1 MRIKAK
7 RLSDTAKLPT
17 YGSEKAACCDLYADL
32 SNHCITLNPDAEVR
46 NVNDNANVPI
56 QRVSI
61 ILHHIVGIAPHCTIK
76 IPTGW
81 AFQPPEGYAGFIYAR
96 SGLATKNG
104 LRPSNCVGVCDED
117 YSGEY
122 IVAVHNDTDDYQF
135 INNGDRIAQLEF
147 RPYEQAEFELVDELD
162 KTERGSNGFGS
173 SGV

>member
-1 MRIKAK
+1 MKIKAK

-17 YGSEKAACCDLYADL
+17 YGSEKAACCDLYCDL
-32 SNHCITLNPDAEVR
+32 RVDKCIDLNPAHVDFKHMEYSGDCFDR
-46 NVNDNANVPI
+46 VN
-56 QRVSI
+56 
-61 ILHHIVGIAPHCTIK
+61 IAPHETIK

-81 AFQPPEGYAGFIYAR
+81 AFQTPEGYAGFIYAR

-122 IVAVHNDTDDYQF
+122 IVAVHNDTDKYQF

-147 RPYEQAEFELVDELD
+147 RPYEQAEFEIVDELD
-162 KTERGSNGFGS
+162 KTERGASGFGS
-173 SGV
+173 TGT

>member
-1 MRIKAK
+1 MKIKSK

-17 YGSEKAACCDLYADL
+17 YGSEKAACADIYCDLRVDK
-32 SNHCITLNPDAEVR
+32 CIELNPDADFKHMEV
-46 NVNDNANVPI
+46 NTDHFEQVY
-56 QRVSI
+56 VS
-61 ILHHIVGIAPHCTIK
+61 PHETVK

-104 LRPSNCVGVCDED
+104 LRPSNCVGVCDEH

-122 IVAVHNDTDDYQF
+122 IVAVHNDTDEYQF
-135 INNGDRIAQLEF
+135 IHAGDRIAQLEF

-162 KTERGSNGFGS
+162 KTERGLAGFGS
-173 SGV
+173 TGV

>member
-1 MRIKAK
+1 MKIKAK

-17 YGSEKAACCDLYADL
+17 YGSERACCMDLYADL
-32 SNHCITLNPDAEVR
+32 SDHCITLNPGVEVR
-46 NVNDNANVPI
+46 NISGNENGPI
-56 QRVSI
+56 QRV
-61 ILHHIVGIAPHCTIK
+61 GITPHSTIK

-122 IVAVHNDTDDYQF
+122 IVAVHNDTDEYQF
-135 INNGDRIAQLEF
+135 IHAGDRIAQLEF

-162 KTERGSNGFGS
+162 KTERGLAGFGS
-173 SGV
+173 TGV